1 MLQKTVGIVLHT
13 LKYNDTSNI
22 VEMYTELSGRVSF
35 LVPVPRSRKSAVK
48 SVLFQPLSLIEIEA
62 DFRPNATLYKI
73 KEAKSFFL
81 SLRYLTILINRLLRF
96 SWPSSFI
103 VRFVKRQRIGRCL
116 LIWYIP
122 SLGWTNAAR
131 GLLISIWCF

>member
-73 KEAKSFFL
+73 KEAKSDNRRNKLLKGIELTNYEIFCL
-81 SLRYLTILINRLLRF
+81 S
-96 SWPSSFI
+96 
-103 VRFVKRQRIGRCL
+103 QR
-116 LIWYIP
+116 
-122 SLGWTNAAR
+122 N
-131 GLLISIWCF
+131 